1 MQSALAPVAAPTRK
15 PVTTL
20 KPGSTLHRAFLVKRD
35 TIDVEAR
42 TVELAFAS
50 ETPYERYWGI
60 EILDCTAKAVR
71 LDRLTRG
78 GPLLCDHDPTDQI
91 GVIESVHIG
100 TDKVCR
106 AVVRFGKSVRA
117 SEVFQDVVDGIRQ
130 NVSVGYQ
137 IHAAVVVG
145 AADNEDGAVEM
156 EETATYR
163 ITDWTPYE
171 VSIVSCPA
179 DSSVGIGRSAS
190 GAEQGAD
197 ASPVIAVAS
206 TATAAP
212 AATPLVSQ
220 SSTESTTMTTA
231 ATETTVAATPAA
243 PALTTADVQRAVAAE
258 RANHREI
265 TAIGETFARFNGVAI
280 AKEGIEKGQTVDQVR
295 ALIMNAMTAA
305 QTTQATNLDLSRN
318 DQKRFSVF
326 KAIRALTDKTWK
338 GAEFE
343 LECHNEILKRTG
355 LPEAING
362 GFYMPMDVQKRDMT
376 VATATAGGNLVA
388 TDLQAANFID
398 LLRARSRAA
407 QLGATML
414 PGLVG
419 NVAIPKLT
427 GAATAYWL
435 TNEATAITESQQTIG
450 QLALAPKNLGA
461 YTEISRQLMLQSTPA
476 AEQLVMGDLAKVLAL
491 AIDLAAFEGSGSS
504 GQPTGISA
512 TAGIGSVTGTSIAL
526 AGMIEFQTD
535 TGAANALSENSAYL
549 TTPTVAGLLMQRA
562 RFSNT
567 DTPLWTGSVLDGQAC
582 GYRASTTTAITAAS
596 MIFGD
601 FSQVVIGEWGMLEIA
616 LNPYANFSAAITG
629 IRAIQSVDVGIRQ
642 AAAFSRATSIT

>member
-1 MQSALAPVAAPTRK
+1 MNTQAQSVKAI
-15 PVTTL
+15 

-35 TIDVEAR
+35 TIDEAAR

-60 EILDCTAKAVR
+60 EVLDCSPKAVR

-78 GPLLCDHDPTDQI
+78 GPLLCDHDTTDQI
-91 GVIESVHIG
+91 GVIESVQIG
-100 TDKVCR
+100 ADRVCR

-145 AADNEDGAVEM
+145 AADNADGEVEM
-156 EETATYR
+156 EENATYR

-179 DSSVGIGRSAS
+179 DATVGIGRSA
-190 GAEQGAD
+190 QGAD
-197 ASPVIAVAS
+197 ASPFESPIFIKS
-206 TATAAP
+206 TPETIPMTTPAAAAAP
-212 AATPLVSQ
+212 AP
-220 SSTESTTMTTA
+220 A
-231 ATETTVAATPAA
+231 ADPAA
-243 PALTTADVQRAVAAE
+243 PAITSQDVRNADAAA
-258 RANHREI
+258 RRSMLEI
-265 TAIGETFARFNGVAI
+265 LAIGEQFSRFNGVAI

-295 ALIMNAMTAA
+295 GLIMNAMTAA
-305 QTTQATNLDLSRN
+305 QTTQATNLDLSSK

-326 KAIRALTDKTWK
+326 KAIRALTDKNWK

-355 LPEAING
+355 LQEAIHG
-362 GFYMPMDVQKRDMT
+362 GFYMPMDIQKRDLT
-376 VATATAGGNLVA
+376 VATASAGGNLVA
-388 TDLQAANFID
+388 TDLQSANFID
-398 LLRARSRAA
+398 LLRARSVLAK
-407 QLGATML
+407 LGATML

-435 TNEATAITESQQTIG
+435 ANEATGITESQQTVG
-450 QLALAPKNLGA
+450 QLALAPKTLGA
-461 YTEISRQLMLQSTPA
+461 YTELSRQLMLQSTPA
-476 AEQLVMGDLAKVLAL
+476 AEALVMNDLAKVLAL
-491 AIDLAAFEGSGSS
+491 AIDLAGLEGSGSS
-504 GQPTGISA
+504 GQPTGISN

-535 TGAANALSENSAYL
+535 TGAANALADGSAYL

-562 RFSNT
+562 RFANT
-567 DTPLWTGSVLDGQAC
+567 DTPLWTGSVLEGQAC
-582 GYRASTTTAITAAS
+582 GYRASTTTQMTAAS

-601 FSQVVIGEWGMLEIA
+601 FSQVVIGEWSMLEIA
-616 LNPYANFSAAITG
+616 LNPYANFTAAITG
-629 IRAIQSVDVGIRQ
+629 IRAIQSVDIGIRQ

>member
-1 MQSALAPVAAPTRK
+1 MKTANPLA
-15 PVTTL
+15 TTL
-20 KPGSTLHRAFLVKRD
+20 KSGTKLERAFLVKRD
-35 TIDVEAR
+35 TIDAAAR

-60 EILDCTAKAVR
+60 EILDCSPGAVR
-71 LDRLTRG
+71 LDRLTSG
-78 GPLLCDHDPTDQI
+78 GPLLCDHDTTDQI
-91 GVIESVHIG
+91 GVIESVQIG
-100 TDKVCR
+100 ADRVCR

-117 SEVFQDVVDGIRQ
+117 SEVFQDVVDGIRR

-137 IHAAVVVG
+137 IHAAQAVG
-145 AADNEDGAVEM
+145 PASNEDGEVEM
-156 EETATYR
+156 EEAATYR

-179 DSSVGIGRSAS
+179 DSSVGIGRSAE
-190 GAEQGAD
+190 AID
-197 ASPVIAVAS
+197 SPVIPAISETPSLLKESTVTAS
-206 TATAAP
+206 PEVINAPAAAP
-212 AATPLVSQ
+212 AITS
-220 SSTESTTMTTA
+220 
-231 ATETTVAATPAA
+231 
-243 PALTTADVQRAVAAE
+243 ADVRAQVAAE
-258 RANHREI
+258 RNQVREI
-265 TAIGETFARFNGVAI
+265 ISIGEQFARFNGVAL
-280 AKEGIEKGQTVDQVR
+280 AKEALEKGQTVDQLR
-295 ALIMNAMTAA
+295 GLIMNAMTAA
-305 QTTQATNLDLSRN
+305 QTTQVTNLDLSKNETR
-318 DQKRFSVF
+318 KFSVF
-326 KAIRALTDKTWK
+326 KAIRALTDKNWK

-343 LECHNEILKRTG
+343 LECHSEILKRTG
-355 LPEAING
+355 LQEAVHG
-362 GFYMPMDVQKRDMT
+362 GFYMPLDVQKRDLT
-376 VATATAGGNLVA
+376 VGTPTAGGNLVA

-414 PGLVG
+414 SGLVG

-450 QLALAPKNLGA
+450 QLAMAPKNLGA

-476 AEQLVMGDLAKVLAL
+476 AEQLVMSDLAKVLAL
-491 AIDLAAFEGSGSS
+491 AIDLAVFEGSSAS
-504 GQPTGISA
+504 GQPTGISQ
-512 TAGIGSVTGTSIAL
+512 TAGIGSVSGTSIAL

-535 TGAANALSENSAYL
+535 VGGANALSDNSAYL

-567 DTPLWTGSVLDGQAC
+567 DTPLWTGSVMDGQAC
-582 GYRASTTTAITAAS
+582 GYRATTTTAITAGS

-601 FSQVVIGEWGMLEIA
+601 FSQVIIGEWGMLEIA
-616 LNPYANFSAAITG
+616 LNPYASFASAITG